1 MTVFILSRFYLYT
14 QYNYINITTA
24 FMILIFHV
32 FFKKDFE
39 KLKVHVLKIVWLN
52 ELKFFT
58 NQKTVGK
65 SKIDICKKMLL
76 YYLSPHLIFVP
87 NSILILFIPIFVF
100 FFIHFSPEII
110 GRMWHFIYFA
120 GKTKVNSSKTDRKNV
135 YLPCERL
142 FLLTTNLLISL

>member
-14 QYNYINITTA
+14 LYNYINITTA

-52 ELKFFT
+52 EFKFFT
-58 NQKTVGK
+58 NLKTVGK
-65 SKIDICKKMLL
+65 SKIW
-76 YYLSPHLIFVP
+76 YLQKDVV
-87 NSILILFIPIFVF
+87 ILFIPTSYFCTKQYF
-100 FFIHFSPEII
+100 NSIHSNICLLFHTFSPEII

-135 YLPCERL
+135 YLLCERL